1 MMNGMKSTWFHKNL
15 ILQVHTPLEE
25 QDVEDDPELLHP
37 QAEKFN
43 VINET
48 IIHRLG

>member
-1 MMNGMKSTWFHKNL
+1 MHLAPEKFD
-15 ILQVHTPLEE
+15 LQVHTPLEE